1 MSPDPRPDQP
11 AARLGRRAGLSLL
24 LVALLVMAG
33 ISLFIGRYPAP
44 YWTPPSLL
52 GSDELARRLVL
63 SLRLP
68 RLLAAI
74 MMGSS
79 LAASGLVFQMVF
91 RNPLVEPGLLGVSQ
105 GAAFGAALSIL
116 ALQTSP
122 LMIELSAAVFALLGL
137 SLSFLLA
144 RRLRYGGWVL
154 RLILAGIAVSAL
166 FGAGV
171 GLLKYAADP
180 LSELPA
186 ITFWLLGGLWGV
198 TWRETLFMLPPVAG
212 SLILAWAVRWRMN
225 LLTLSD
231 ESATSLGS
239 RLGRERSL
247 VLLGAVA
254 AVAAVTA
261 VGGIVGWVGLII
273 PHVARRLFGA
283 DATHA
288 LPAAILTG
296 GIFVLVCDTAA
307 RALLGGEI
315 PLGILTSF
323 FGALGFALLMMHAGV
338 RLRP

>member
-1 MSPDPRPDQP
+1 MSLDVGPSGPEN
-11 AARLGRRAGLSLL
+11 RLGRRTGLALLLAGLFVL
-24 LVALLVMAG
+24 AG
-33 ISLFIGRYPAP
+33 IALFIGRYPAP

-68 RLLAAI
+68 RLLAAV

-79 LAASGLVFQMVF
+79 LAAAGLVFQMVF

-116 ALQTSP
+116 AVQASP
-122 LMIELSAAVFALLGL
+122 LVTELSAAVFALLGL
-137 SLSFLLA
+137 ALSFLLA

-171 GLLKYAADP
+171 GMLKYAADP
-180 LSELPA
+180 LSELPE

-198 TWRETLFMLPPVAG
+198 SWRETLLLLPPVG
-212 SLILAWAVRWRMN
+212 LSLILVWALRWRMN

-231 ESATSLGS
+231 ESAMSLGS

-247 VLLGAVA
+247 VLLAAVV

-283 DATHA
+283 NATHA

-296 GIFVLVCDTAA
+296 GLFVLLCDTAA
-307 RALLGGEI
+307 RSLLGGEI

-323 FGALGFALLMMHAGV
+323 LGALGFAFLMMHTGV

>member
-1 MSPDPRPDQP
+1 MSPDPALSRPGSGI
-11 AARLGRRAGLSLL
+11 GRRTGLALL
-24 LVALLVMAG
+24 LGGLLVLGAA
-33 ISLFIGRYPAP
+33 SLFIGRYPAP

-52 GSDELARRLVL
+52 GSDELARRLIL

-74 MMGSS
+74 MMGAS
-79 LAASGLVFQMVF
+79 LAAAGLVFQMVF
-91 RNPLVEPGLLGVSQ
+91 RNPLVEPGFLGVSQ

-116 ALQTSP
+116 ALQASP
-122 LMIELSAAVFALLGL
+122 LVTEMSATVFALLGL

-166 FGAGV
+166 FSAGV
-171 GLLKYAADP
+171 GLLKYTADP
-180 LSELPA
+180 LSELPE
-186 ITFWLLGGLWGV
+186 ITFWLLGGLWGT
-198 TWRETLFMLPPVAG
+198 TWREALFLLPPVVL
-212 SLILAWAVRWRMN
+212 SLILVWAFRWRMN

-231 ESATSLGS
+231 ESALSLGS

-247 VLLGAVA
+247 LLLASVV

-261 VGGIVGWVGLII
+261 VGGIVGWVGLLV
-273 PHVARRLFGA
+273 PHVARRLLGA

-288 LPAAILTG
+288 LPGVILAG
-296 GIFVLVCDTAA
+296 AIFVLVCDTTA
-307 RALLGGEI
+307 RTLLGGEI

-323 FGALGFALLMMHAGV
+323 FGALGFALLMMRAGL
-338 RLRP
+338 RLTP

>member
-1 MSPDPRPDQP
+1 MSLDVGPSGPEN
-11 AARLGRRAGLSLL
+11 RLGRRTGLALLLAGLFGL
-24 LVALLVMAG
+24 AG
-33 ISLFIGRYPAP
+33 IALFIGRYPAP

-68 RLLAAI
+68 RLLAAV

-79 LAASGLVFQMVF
+79 LAAAGLVFQMVF

-116 ALQTSP
+116 AVQASP
-122 LMIELSAAVFALLGL
+122 LVTELSAAVFALLGL
-137 SLSFLLA
+137 ALSFLLA

-171 GLLKYAADP
+171 GMLKYAADP
-180 LSELPA
+180 LSELPE

-198 TWRETLFMLPPVAG
+198 SWRETLLLLPPVG
-212 SLILAWAVRWRMN
+212 LSLILVWALRWRMN

-231 ESATSLGS
+231 ESAMSLGS

-247 VLLGAVA
+247 VLLAAVV

-283 DATHA
+283 NATHA

-296 GIFVLVCDTAA
+296 GLFVLLCDTAA
-307 RALLGGEI
+307 RSLLGGEI

-323 FGALGFALLMMHAGV
+323 LGALGFAFLMMHTGV